1 MRLQAK
7 DVVDYLNTNG
17 MNCNFNPH
25 LTGLYEAALKS
36 SKSHLKRIIG
46 TTNRNASRSNWS
58 MRLIRVLSRPM
69 SDDAEDLQALT
80 PGHFLVGHS
89 LWMFA
94 EPRLLKWIPADC
106 LGAASDSA
114 DVSNGLETVVGRVST
129 HFPTTTQISQ
139 IKGLTGGS
147 MSLAFWSS
155 VRCSSWRRWT
165 DQSCHA

>member
-58 MRLIRVLSRPM
+58 MRLIRGLSRPM

-89 LWMFA
+89 LWTFA
-94 EPRLLKWIPADC
+94 EPSLIEVNPGRLSRCGKRFSRCIERF
-106 LGAASDSA
+106 GNGGRQSIYTF
-114 DVSNGLETVVGRVST
+114 SNNDTN
-129 HFPTTTQISQ
+129 I
-139 IKGLTGGS
+139 
-147 MSLAFWSS
+147 
-155 VRCSSWRRWT
+155 T
-165 DQSCHA
+165 DQRINGRLNVIGLLVEC